1 MKDTD
6 HSEEPTPPSRSL
18 FKGLLLG
25 LAFVVLVAVGFLA
38 ARQYLGSDGRD
49 ASMASRDETASSDGG
64 DVRPA
69 SGGDA
74 WGTIGGPFTLVDE
87 DGKTVTDQNFR
98 GKWLLVYFGYTYC
111 PDVCPT
117 SLARN
122 AEAVDLL
129 GDKGKQVVPMLISVD
144 PERDTPEKLKDYV
157 HVFHPQMAGLT
168 GTPDQIAKVARDY
181 RVFYMKVEQ
190 AEAGAYLVDHSS
202 ITYLIGPDGRFVQ
215 VFSHQASPQALA
227 DSLKKLL

>member
-6 HSEEPTPPSRSL
+6 HSEKPTPPSRSV
-18 FKGLLLG
+18 FKRVLMG

-38 ARQYLGSDGRD
+38 ARQYLVSDGRD
-49 ASMASRDETASSDGG
+49 APMASRNETASSEGES
-64 DVRPA
+64 VQPA
-69 SGGDA
+69 RGGDA
-74 WGTIGGPFTLVDE
+74 WGPIGGPFTLVDE
-87 DGKTVTDQNFR
+87 NGRTITDQDFR

-122 AEAVDLL
+122 GEAVELL
-129 GDKGKQVVPMLISVD
+129 GDKGEQVVPMLISVD

-157 HVFHPQMAGLT
+157 HAFHPRMVGLT
-168 GTPDQIAKVARDY
+168 GTPDQIAKVGREY
-181 RVFYMKVEQ
+181 RVFYMKVEPG
-190 AEAGAYLVDHSS
+190 EDGTYLVDHSS
-202 ITYLIGPDGRFVQ
+202 LTYLIGPDGRFVQ
-215 VFSHQASPQALA
+215 VFGHQASPQEVA

>member
-6 HSEEPTPPSRSL
+6 HSEQPTPPSRSL

-49 ASMASRDETASSDGG
+49 ASMASRDETASSGGG
-64 DVRPA
+64 DVQPA
-69 SGGDA
+69 GGGDA
-74 WGTIGGPFTLVDE
+74 WGSIGGPFTLLDE
-87 DGKTVTDQNFR
+87 DGKTVTDQDFR

-122 AEAVDLL
+122 SEAVDLL

-144 PERDTPEKLKDYV
+144 PGRDTPEKLKDYV
-157 HVFHPQMAGLT
+157 HAFHPRMMGLT
-168 GTPDQIAKVARDY
+168 GTPDQIAKVAKEY

-202 ITYLIGPDGRFVQ
+202 LSYLIGPDGRFVQ
-215 VFSHQASPQALA
+215 FFGHQASPQELA
-227 DSLKKLL
+227 EQVKKLL